1 MKIKPSPWFFT
12 LCVTLALVSASFP
25 TAPAEEQVVDRTG
38 AIAPLLV
45 AEDQAAQDD
54 ESASGLVPYIVER
67 ISRRARNI
75 YPGDEGR
82 NHTVVKAA
90 FRDVV
95 ADANQSTVQ
104 VLASD
109 KHVALGTVVSAD
121 GYILTKASE
130 LSGRITVKLADGSRR
145 EAELIKTDDTT
156 DLALLRIDA
165 DNLTPVR
172 WANADAPLVGSF
184 LATAGAKNEPLAI
197 GVVSVA
203 PRKIP
208 APGGVLG
215 IAVGQAET
223 GARVDQVLEGS
234 SAARAG
240 LRVNDIIAR
249 INDRDIDSRDALIS
263 VVGAFR
269 PGDRVQLVVIR
280 GEEKLSIS
288 TTLGSRS
295 FSRRRD
301 FQNRLGGELSERRGG
316 FEQVLQHDTVLRPR
330 DCGGPVVDL
339 DGNVVGINI
348 ARAERVASY
357 ALPASVV
364 IDVLDRMTGSVAQK
378 GQPSGATQARRVSTS
393 RTAKK

>member
-1 MKIKPSPWFFT
+1 M
-12 LCVTLALVSASFP
+12 
-25 TAPAEEQVVDRTG
+25 
-38 AIAPLLV
+38 LV
-45 AEDQAAQDD
+45 ADDQAADD
-54 ESASGLVPYIVER
+54 ESPSGLVPYLVER
-67 ISRRARNI
+67 ISRRNI

-95 ADANQSTVQ
+95 ADANRSTVQ
-104 VLASD
+104 VFAAD
-109 KHVALGTVVSAD
+109 KPVALGTVVSAD

-130 LSGRITVKLADGSRR
+130 LSGRISVKLALGGRH
-145 EAELIKTDDTT
+145 EAELVTTDETT

-165 DNLTPVR
+165 DNLVPVR
-172 WANADAPLVGSF
+172 WANGDAPLVGSF
-184 LATAGAKNEPLAI
+184 LATAGANSEPLAI

-249 INDRDIDSRDALIS
+249 INGRDIEGRDALMN
-263 VVGAFR
+263 VVAAYR

-280 GEEKLSIS
+280 GDERLNIS

-295 FSRRRD
+295 SNRRRD

-364 IDVLDRMTGSVAQK
+364 RDVLDRMTETVALKDQPAK
-378 GQPSGATQARRVSTS
+378 GTQARHVSST
-393 RTAKK
+393 RAAKK

>member
-1 MKIKPSPWFFT
+1 
-12 LCVTLALVSASFP
+12 
-25 TAPAEEQVVDRTG
+25 
-38 AIAPLLV
+38 
-45 AEDQAAQDD
+45 
-54 ESASGLVPYIVER
+54 
-67 ISRRARNI
+67 
-75 YPGDEGR
+75 
-82 NHTVVKAA
+82 
-90 FRDVV
+90 VV

-121 GYILTKASE
+121 GCILTKASE
-130 LSGRITVKLADGSRR
+130 LSGRITVKLANGSRH
-145 EAELIKTDDTT
+145 EAELIKSDDTT

-172 WANADAPLVGSF
+172 WANGDAPLVGSF
-184 LATAGAKNEPLAI
+184 LATAGAKSEPLAI

-215 IAVGQAET
+215 IAVGQADS

-249 INDRDIDSRDALIS
+249 INGREIDSRDSLIS
-263 VVGAFR
+263 VVGAYR

-280 GEEKLSIS
+280 GEEKLNIS

-295 FSRRRD
+295 FNRRRD

-364 IDVLDRMTGSVAQK
+364 VDVLDRMTDSVAHK
-378 GQPSGATQARRVSTS
+378 DQPSKGTQARRVSTS
-393 RTAKK
+393 RTANK

>member
-1 MKIKPSPWFFT
+1 MV
-12 LCVTLALVSASFP
+12 LVALRRRCSYH
-25 TAPAEEQVVDRTG
+25 G
-38 AIAPLLV
+38 AIP
-45 AEDQAAQDD
+45 DR
-54 ESASGLVPYIVER
+54 SGRGQLRKTADMNLPQ
-67 ISRRARNI
+67 SRRASSPRIKQRLAMNPPRAWSPI
-75 YPGDEGR
+75 WSNALAAAAANAYPGDEGR
-82 NHTVVKAA
+82 NHTVVKTA

-95 ADANQSTVQ
+95 ADATRGTVQ
-104 VLASD
+104 VLAAD
-109 KHVALGTVVSAD
+109 KLVALGTIVSAD

-130 LSGRITVKLADGSRR
+130 LSGRITVKLANGSRH
-145 EAELIKTDDTT
+145 EAALITTDDTT
-156 DLALLRIDA
+156 DLALLQIDA
-165 DNLTPVR
+165 RNLTPVR
-172 WANADAPLVGSF
+172 WSNDQSPAVGSF
-184 LATAGAKNEPLAI
+184 LATAGTTNEPLAI

-215 IAVGQAET
+215 IAVGQADS

-249 INDRDIDSRDALIS
+249 INDRNIDSRESLMS
-263 VVGAFR
+263 VVGAYR

-280 GEEKLSIS
+280 GEERLNIS

-295 FSRRRD
+295 FNRRRD

-357 ALPASVV
+357 ALPATVV
-364 IDVLDRMTGSVAQK
+364 LEVLDRMTETVAHKDQPAK
-378 GQPSGATQARRVSTS
+378 GKQARSAPSG

>member
-1 MKIKPSPWFFT
+1 MKNKTTRWFFT
-12 LCVTLALVSASFP
+12 LCITVGVFTTLFP
-25 TAPAEEQVVDRTG
+25 TAPAEEYAADRYDS
-38 AIAPLLV
+38 IAPLLV
-45 AEDQAAQDD
+45 ADDQAAGDD
-54 ESASGLVPYIVER
+54 ESASGLVPFLVER
-67 ISRRARNI
+67 LSRRNV

-95 ADANQSTVQ
+95 ADANRSTVQ
-104 VLASD
+104 VLAAD
-109 KHVALGTVVSAD
+109 KPVALGTVVSSD

-130 LSGRITVKLADGSRR
+130 LLGRITVKLAEGGRY
-145 EAELIKTDDTT
+145 ETELVAIDDQT
-156 DLALLRIDA
+156 DLALLRIEA
-165 DNLTPVR
+165 DNLIPVR
-172 WANADAPLVGSF
+172 WANGEAPLVGSF

-215 IAVGQAET
+215 IAVGQADS

-249 INDRDIDSRDALIS
+249 INGRDIDSRDALIS
-263 VVGAFR
+263 SVGAYR

-280 GEEKLSIS
+280 GEEKLNIS

-295 FSRRRD
+295 FNRRRD

-316 FEQVLQHDTVLRPR
+316 FEKVLQHDTVLRPR

-339 DGNVVGINI
+339 DGRAIGINI

-364 IDVLDRMTGSVAQK
+364 LNVLDRMTDTVALKDDSSK
-378 GQPSGATQARRVSTS
+378 GTQARRVSTS
-393 RTAKK
+393 RMAKK